1 MSEADERR
9 AYMRTNEAAR
19 AVGVSRQ
26 TLLRWLQEGKVRD
39 VKRDRNGWRV
49 FSQEDV
55 ARLRRWARSGTEGEG
70 RTP

>member
-1 MSEADERR
+1 MSEANKRH

-19 AVGVSRQ
+19 AIGVSRQ

-49 FSQEDV
+49 FSREDV
-55 ARLRRWARSGTEGEG
+55 ARLRRWARSGVEGEG
-70 RTP
+70 KKP